1 MGVLSLSSATPA
13 LVLFGRDQAGK
24 PHASWFD
31 AASVEL
37 AAKAAGLMSM
47 RAVPVETDE
56 LREVAASLPRG
67 RLFSSGRAFTPFVK
81 GKLYERLVELTR
93 DMLGLEPAPAVN
105 SNEADAESDGAAVEV
120 SGGAEGDTT
129 SFANGEPTTEEAA
142 MPTAVPVGA
151 SSSTPAKAAPPTS
164 AAKPVASVAAKPI
177 PRPSRVEEIGPG
189 SLVLATT
196 GAAEGWFESRV
207 IGINGSTFTL
217 RWVDYNE
224 ASFVRRGNELGFL
237 PRLQA

>member
-1 MGVLSLSSATPA
+1 MGVLTISSATPA

-47 RAVPVETDE
+47 RTVPVETDE
-56 LREVAASLPRG
+56 LREIAASLPRG
-67 RLFSSGRAFTPFVK
+67 RMFSSGRAFTPFVK

-93 DMLGLEPAPAVN
+93 DVLGLEPASAAN
-105 SNEADAESDGAAVEV
+105 SNGPGDESDGAAVEPRAGV
-120 SGGAEGDTT
+120 EGDATLI
-129 SFANGEPTTEEAA
+129 ANGESKTDEAA
-142 MPTAVPVGA
+142 IPAAAPVGA
-151 SSSTPAKAAPPTS
+151 SSSAPAKAAEPK
-164 AAKPVASVAAKPI
+164 AAKLAAADTSQPV

-196 GAAEGWFESRV
+196 GAAEGWYESRV
-207 IGINGSTFTL
+207 VGVNGSAFTL
-217 RWVDYNE
+217 KWVDFNE
-224 ASFVRRGNELGFL
+224 ASFVRRGNELGLL
-237 PRLQA
+237 PRLPA

>member
-1 MGVLSLSSATPA
+1 MGVLTISSATPA

-93 DMLGLEPAPAVN
+93 DVLGLEPASAAN
-105 SNEADAESDGAAVEV
+105 SNEAGAESDGAAVKV
-120 SGGAEGDTT
+120 SGAAEGDAT
-129 SFANGEPTTEEAA
+129 SIVDGEPTTDEAA
-142 MPTAVPVGA
+142 TPAAAPVGA
-151 SSSTPAKAAPPTS
+151 SFPAPAKAAEPK
-164 AAKPVASVAAKPI
+164 AAKPVAGAAIKPTH
-177 PRPSRVEEIGPG
+177 RPSRVEEIGPG
-189 SLVLATT
+189 SLVLATS
-196 GAAEGWFESRV
+196 GSAEGWYESRV
-207 IGINGSTFTL
+207 VGVNGSAFTL
-217 RWVDYNE
+217 KWVDYNE
-224 ASFVRRGNELGFL
+224 ANFVRRGNELGFL
-237 PRLQA
+237 PRLPA

>member
-1 MGVLSLSSATPA
+1 MGVLTISPATPA

-31 AASVEL
+31 AASVDL

-93 DMLGLEPAPAVN
+93 DMLGLEPPPAVN
-105 SNEADAESDGAAVEV
+105 SNEPGAESDGGAVEPRA
-120 SGGAEGDTT
+120 GAEGDATPIA
-129 SFANGEPTTEEAA
+129 SGEPTTDKAA
-142 MPTAVPVGA
+142 IPAAAPVGA
-151 SSSTPAKAAPPTS
+151 SSPTPAKAAES
-164 AAKPVASVAAKPI
+164 KAAKPPAADTMKPN
-177 PRPSRVEEIGPG
+177 PRPTRVEEIGPG

-196 GAAEGWFESRV
+196 GSAEGWYESRV
-207 IGINGSTFTL
+207 VGVNGAAFTL
-217 RWVDYNE
+217 KWVDFNE
-224 ASFVRRGNELGFL
+224 ASFVRRGNELAFL
-237 PRLQA
+237 PRLPA

>member
-1 MGVLSLSSATPA
+1 MGVLMISPATPA

-37 AAKAAGLMSM
+37 AAKAAGMMSM

-67 RLFSSGRAFTPFVK
+67 RSFSSGRAFTPFVK

-93 DMLGLEPAPAVN
+93 DMLGLEPAPAAN
-105 SNEADAESDGAAVEV
+105 SNKPGEESDGAAVKPRAA
-120 SGGAEGDTT
+120 AEGDAT
-129 SFANGEPTTEEAA
+129 SFANGEPTTDEAA
-142 MPTAVPVGA
+142 IPAAAPVDA
-151 SSSTPAKAAPPTS
+151 RSPTPAKAAPPTS
-164 AAKPVASVAAKPI
+164 AAKPVASAAIKPA
-177 PRPSRVEEIGPG
+177 PRPSRADEIGPG

-196 GAAEGWFESRV
+196 GAAEGWYESRV
-207 IGINGSTFTL
+207 VGVNGSAFTL
-217 RWVDYNE
+217 KWVDYNE

-237 PRLQA
+237 PRLLA